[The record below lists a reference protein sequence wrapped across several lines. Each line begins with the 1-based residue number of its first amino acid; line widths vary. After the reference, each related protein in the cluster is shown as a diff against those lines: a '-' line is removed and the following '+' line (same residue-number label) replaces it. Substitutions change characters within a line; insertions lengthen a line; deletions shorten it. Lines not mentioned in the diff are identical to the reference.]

1 MTSLCHVMWWEAS
14 ECWEG
19 SKEAGRCQRKTER
32 NSSSEHSVFCSF
44 DYHICYSCEHIEH
57 LKITQEI
64 TNNMKQQ
71 QEITPSKN
79 INLATGGSIS
89 TAEETIKTKITVAH
103 VSTLVIFWI
112 NMFCVF
118 MPRNWM
124 TKSDFYMF
132 LHLNILLLFIDLHN
146 FVLRVTQIAGIW
158 SICRNS
164 KKWHHNKQ
172 K

>member
-1 MTSLCHVMWWEAS
+1 M
-14 ECWEG
+14 
-19 SKEAGRCQRKTER
+19 
-32 NSSSEHSVFCSF
+32 
-44 DYHICYSCEHIEH
+44 
-57 LKITQEI
+57 KITQEI
-64 TNNMKQQ
+64 TNNIKQQ

-79 INLATGGSIS
+79 INFATGGSIS
-89 TAEETIKTKITVAH
+89 TADETIKTKITVAH

-146 FVLRVTQIAGIW
+146 SVLRVTQIAGM
-158 SICRNS
+158 
-164 KKWHHNKQ
+164 
-172 K
+172 